1 MKLRILG
8 LCTCWVVATGAG
20 FLAPS
25 DAVAGASSPSGA
37 SVTFRGSV
45 SGHLTTPA
53 STAPNV
59 TSQSGEIDFYHS
71 LKGHSGER
79 VVAVLHRAG
88 WRHMETDGARG
99 SSSLSLEDNG
109 SISISC
115 ETKSGSFTVK
125 GATGSVQVT
134 LEPEPGSSGH
144 GLVHVKGSCGSA
156 LSETVASESYVGA
169 ATDARCQHEAHGLY
183 ANPPPDVP

>member
-53 STAPNV
+53 SDCSNV

-71 LKGHSGER
+71 LKGHSGNEWSLFFT
-79 VVAVLHRAG
+79 APHG
-88 WRHMETDGARG
+88 GTWRPTGLAG

-109 SISISC
+109 SISISWY
-115 ETKSGSFTVK
+115 TKSGSFTVK

-144 GLVHVKGSCGSA
+144 GLVHVKGSWNC
-156 LSETVASESYVGA
+156 
-169 ATDARCQHEAHGLY
+169 
-183 ANPPPDVP
+183 P